1 MSKEQLDEFIVWL
14 TTEVIEK
21 NKDLSDDYGQG
32 QATAFTQVIDYLRTV
47 PKLQL
52 TFNCNPVKIVFESR
66 GIICLKFLRSP
77 NPLDF

>member
-1 MSKEQLDEFIVWL
+1 LTLKPNFAIIISVRRSDMSKEQLDEFIVWL

-47 PKLQL
+47 PKL
-52 TFNCNPVKIVFESR
+52 
-66 GIICLKFLRSP
+66 
-77 NPLDF
+77 

>member
-47 PKLQL
+47 PKL
-52 TFNCNPVKIVFESR
+52 
-66 GIICLKFLRSP
+66 
-77 NPLDF
+77 